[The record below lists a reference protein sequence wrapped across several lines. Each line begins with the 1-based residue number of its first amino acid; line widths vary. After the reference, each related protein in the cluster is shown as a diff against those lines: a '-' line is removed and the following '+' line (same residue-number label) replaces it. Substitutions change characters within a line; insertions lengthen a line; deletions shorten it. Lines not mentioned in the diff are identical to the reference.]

1 MHSVFQ
7 VYAAAKDAL
16 GGRSTTLYL
25 PATPYELLDVLDR
38 CRVKDANEL
47 YGEIEEYHRFPQL
60 ASLLDGE
67 ADLCQLN
74 ALAQKLSELDAWQS
88 TAFEGLVKME
98 VEKREP
104 FGIPRLI
111 DLAYSADCCH
121 VVPEAKDDA
130 ALGRFY
136 AENGFV
142 PEVDSLSDEL
152 FELLNFEK
160 IGHDCRTGEGGVF
173 TSGGYVVQHTE
184 LAETYKDMDLTLKAP
199 DYMILLEI
207 SKGYFNDPA
216 YDSEKT
222 VRLPLP
228 AEPAAMDAALDAVG
242 AWDWREVGFRCLDCR
257 VPSLISHIDGDDN
270 IAHVNR
276 LAQKLQAMDEKVLT
290 KFKAVLEATE
300 DFSVPGATHTADAL
314 DEYLFTPQYASPE
327 DMARN
332 FLESSVGEAGMSTLL
347 PHISLYAYGRALIE
361 EQDCVL
367 TKYGLISRK
376 DGQSLTPAE
385 QSRMEICNG

>member
-1 MHSVFQ
+1 MRSVFQ
-7 VYAAAKDAL
+7 VYAAAKDSHD
-16 GGRSTTLYL
+16 GRSTTLCL
-25 PATPYELLDVLDR
+25 PATPYEVLDVLDKT
-38 CRVKDANEL
+38 RVKDTGEL
-47 YGEIEEYHRFPQL
+47 YVQIEEYHRFSQL
-60 ASLLDGE
+60 APFLDGE

-74 ALAQKLSELDAWQS
+74 ALAQKLSELDDWQS
-88 TAFEGLVKME
+88 ISFEGLVKME

-111 DLAYSADCCH
+111 DLAYNADCCY
-121 VVPEAKDDA
+121 VAADAEDDA
-130 ALGRFY
+130 ALGKFY

-142 PEVDSLSDEL
+142 PKVENLPDEV
-152 FELLNFEK
+152 FELLDFQK
-160 IGHDCRTGEGGVF
+160 IGRDCRTGEGGVF

-184 LAETYKDMDLTLKAP
+184 LAEAYKDMDLTLNAP
-199 DYMILLEI
+199 DYTILLEI

-228 AEPAAMDAALDAVG
+228 AEPAAMDAALTAVG

-270 IAHVNR
+270 IAHINR
-276 LAQKLQAMDEKVLT
+276 LAQKLQVMDKTVLT

-300 DFSVPGATHTADAL
+300 DFSVLGATHTADAL

-327 DMARN
+327 DMARD
-332 FLESSVGEAGMSTLL
+332 FLESSLGEAGMSTLL
-347 PHISLYAYGRALIE
+347 PHINLYAYGRALME
-361 EQDCVL
+361 EQECAL
-367 TKYGLISRK
+367 TEYGLISRE
-376 DGQSLTPAE
+376 DGESLKTAE
-385 QSRMEICNG
+385 QSGMEMT

>member
-1 MHSVFQ
+1 MRSVFQ
-7 VYAAAKDAL
+7 VYAAAKDSHD
-16 GGRSTTLYL
+16 GRSTTLCL
-25 PATPYELLDVLDR
+25 PATPYEVLDVLDKT
-38 CRVKDANEL
+38 RVKDTGEL
-47 YGEIEEYHRFPQL
+47 YVQIEEYHRFSQL
-60 ASLLDGE
+60 APFLDGE

-74 ALAQKLSELDAWQS
+74 ALAQKLSELDDWQS
-88 TAFEGLVKME
+88 ISFEGLVKME

-111 DLAYSADCCH
+111 DLAYNADCCY
-121 VVPEAKDDA
+121 VAADAEDDA
-130 ALGRFY
+130 ALGKFY

-142 PEVDSLSDEL
+142 PKVENLPDEV
-152 FELLNFEK
+152 FELLDFQK
-160 IGHDCRTGEGGVF
+160 IGRDCRTGEGGVF

-184 LAETYKDMDLTLKAP
+184 LAEAYKDMDLTLNAP
-199 DYMILLEI
+199 DYTILLEI

-228 AEPAAMDAALDAVG
+228 AEPAAMDAALTAVG

-270 IAHVNR
+270 IAHINR
-276 LAQKLQAMDEKVLT
+276 LAQKLQVMDKTVLT

-300 DFSVPGATHTADAL
+300 DFSVLGATHTADAL

-327 DMARN
+327 DMARD
-332 FLESSVGEAGMSTLL
+332 FLESSLGEAGMSTLL
-347 PHISLYAYGRALIE
+347 PHINLYAYGRALME
-361 EQDCVL
+361 GQECTL
-367 TKYGLISRK
+367 TEYGLISRE
-376 DGQSLTPAE
+376 DGQSLKLME
-385 QSRMEICNG
+385 QSGMEMM

>member
-1 MHSVFQ
+1 MRSVFQ
-7 VYAAAKDAL
+7 VYAAAKDSHD
-16 GGRSTTLYL
+16 GRSTTLCL
-25 PATPYELLDVLDR
+25 PATPYEVLDVLDKT
-38 CRVKDANEL
+38 RVKDTGEL
-47 YGEIEEYHRFPQL
+47 YVQIEEYHRFSQL
-60 ASLLDGE
+60 APFLDGE

-74 ALAQKLSELDAWQS
+74 ALAQKLSELDDWQS
-88 TAFEGLVKME
+88 ISFEGLVKME
-98 VEKREP
+98 VEKREL

-111 DLAYSADCCH
+111 DLAYSADCCY
-121 VVPEAKDDA
+121 VAADVEDDA
-130 ALGRFY
+130 ALGKFY

-142 PEVDSLSDEL
+142 PKVENLPDEV
-152 FELLNFEK
+152 FELLDFQK
-160 IGHDCRTGEGGVF
+160 IGRDCRTGEGGVF

-184 LAETYKDMDLTLKAP
+184 LAEAYKDMDLTLNAP
-199 DYMILLEI
+199 DYTILLEI

-228 AEPAAMDAALDAVG
+228 AEPAAMDAALTAVG

-270 IAHVNR
+270 IAHINR
-276 LAQKLQAMDEKVLT
+276 LAQKLQVMDEEVLT

-300 DFSVPGATHTADAL
+300 NFSVLSATHTADAL

-327 DMARN
+327 DMARD

-347 PHISLYAYGRALIE
+347 PHINLYAYGRALME
-361 EQDCVL
+361 GQECTL
-367 TKYGLISRK
+367 TEYGLISRE
-376 DGQSLTPAE
+376 DGESLKPAE
-385 QSRMEICNG
+385 QSGMEMM